1 MAHASDDA
9 VARARAAADA
19 GDHASAVTMLEQHLV
34 AAPDDIEARFLL
46 ARTLS
51 WQDRWPESI
60 QQYDILLVQ
69 HPDNVDYLYGK
80 AQVLVWSGH
89 PEDALPLLERARAL
103 APEYESIWQLQS
115 QALLAAAGEHHR
127 ERAAALSEE
136 ARRRFPDSVWP
147 LWEDEESPVEPGPER
162 TTEIEAGLS
171 YESLDSGQSDWRS
184 LYVEASRRLD
194 QRRSVYGM
202 ARSTDRFDETDVEV
216 IAGGYF
222 PITDDWTAALEGS
235 AAPGADVLPRWS
247 LAGRLQR
254 TLRSGFG
261 LQVGLRHA
269 RYQDDYTNLASVTG
283 DRYWGDYYAGYTLYA
298 SRLQGAG
305 TNLSHQVRVDRY
317 YGDRNRVG
325 VLVSIGDETES
336 VGGGRFVTDTT
347 ATFVVNGR
355 HWFMP
360 LWALSWELIWHDQG
374 DAYTRGGARV
384 GLRRQF

>member
-1 MAHASDDA
+1 M
-9 VARARAAADA
+9 
-19 GDHASAVTMLEQHLV
+19 
-34 AAPDDIEARFLL
+34 I
-46 ARTLS
+46 
-51 WQDRWPESI
+51 
-60 QQYDILLVQ
+60 
-69 HPDNVDYLYGK
+69 
-80 AQVLVWSGH
+80 
-89 PEDALPLLERARAL
+89 
-103 APEYESIWQLQS
+103 
-115 QALLAAAGEHHR
+115 
-127 ERAAALSEE
+127 
-136 ARRRFPDSVWP
+136 
-147 LWEDEESPVEPGPER
+147 
-162 TTEIEAGLS
+162 
-171 YESLDSGQSDWRS
+171 
-184 LYVEASRRLD
+184 
-194 QRRSVYGM
+194 
-202 ARSTDRFDETDVEV
+202 
-216 IAGGYF
+216 
-222 PITDDWTAALEGS
+222 EGS

-247 LAGRLQR
+247 LSGRLQR

-269 RYQDDYTNLASVTG
+269 RYQDDYTNLASLTG

-325 VLVSIGDETES
+325 ALVSIGDETES

-347 ATFVVNGR
+347 ATFVVGGR